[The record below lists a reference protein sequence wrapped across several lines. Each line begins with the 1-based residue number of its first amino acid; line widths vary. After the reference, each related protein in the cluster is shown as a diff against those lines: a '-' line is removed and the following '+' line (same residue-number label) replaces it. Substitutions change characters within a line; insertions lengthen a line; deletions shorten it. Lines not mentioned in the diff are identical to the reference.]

1 MFFVLSGPSGAGKD
15 AVLNR
20 MKEWRFPCYYVV
32 TTTTRSRRAEE
43 KHGIDYHFTS
53 VSEFRDMVQRGEML
67 EWAEVYGNWYGVPK
81 QQIKQALEEGEDCI
95 ARVDVQGAATI
106 KKLLPQAV
114 LVFLESPSVEGY
126 EERLRQRNTESEV
139 GLRARLESV
148 EKEMKSLPLFD
159 FIVMNHQGELDSAVS
174 KVIAIVTAERCR
186 VDRRT
191 VELK

>member
-1 MFFVLSGPSGAGKD
+1 
-15 AVLNR
+15 
-20 MKEWRFPCYYVV
+20 
-32 TTTTRSRRAEE
+32 
-43 KHGIDYHFTS
+43 
-53 VSEFRDMVQRGEML
+53 MVQRGEML

-81 QQIKQALEEGEDCI
+81 QQIEQALEEGEDCI

-114 LVFLESPSVEGY
+114 LIFLESPSVEEY
-126 EERLRQRNTESEV
+126 EERLRQRNTESGV

-159 FIVMNHQGELDSAVS
+159 YIVMNQQGELDSAVS

-186 VDRRT
+186 VDRRA